1 MAVYAAVVHEGTPVK
16 PEPTMSV
23 SQSVATILR
32 DHVTL
37 EVESLDRLYL
47 NLYVP
52 RLQRVPG
59 VLGFFR
65 DHRGQPIASSALMA
79 PISAAFVDAMKAF
92 ARRAGVPLV
101 EFKRGERKD
110 DIAKEH
116 LARFTGDEGVL
127 FIGRAQEKVGVFR
140 TEKRRNRATGRSY
153 AWIVRSTAIVN
164 QYYVYAVDADFGPF
178 FLKFSS
184 YFPYTG
190 RLCLNGH
197 EYAKRQLER
206 AGIAYEP
213 LDNGLRTCADP
224 DRLQAICDGLT
235 PARIEALLRKWLGRL
250 PDPFTDADRAA
261 GYRYELSVLQAE
273 VSLTQVF
280 DRPLTGRIF
289 FEEVIR
295 ENLDLGRPDQVGLIF
310 GRRLIRT
317 TPGPFR
323 TRVITEGVTPH
334 LYIDYKSSR
343 IKQYHKQGRALRT
356 ETVINDARDFGIGK
370 RLVNLPALREVG
382 SQANRRLLDVQRIS
396 HDPMLGETAFGQL
409 TQPREVNGQ
418 RVSALRFADQRVQR
432 LLSALV
438 IFRLGPGGFRA
449 ADLRGHLAPLLGLPP
464 DELRQGRLSYELRR
478 LRLHGLIERIPKRHR
493 YRVTTLG
500 FRTALF
506 FTRAYAR
513 LIRPG
518 YAQLVDARETGD
530 ARLRLPFEK
539 LEAALDRWSSDA
551 KLAA

>member
-1 MAVYAAVVHEGTPVK
+1 
-16 PEPTMSV
+16 MSV

-32 DHVTL
+32 DRVTL
-37 EVESLDRLYL
+37 EVESFDRLYL

-59 VLGFFR
+59 VVGFFR

-79 PISAAFVDAMKAF
+79 PISARFVAAIKAF
-92 ARRAGVPLV
+92 AEREGVPLV
-101 EFKRGERKD
+101 DFKRGERKD
-110 DIAKEH
+110 DIAKER
-116 LARFTGDEGVL
+116 LARFSGHEGVL
-127 FIGRAQEKVGVFR
+127 FVGRAQEKVGVFR
-140 TEKRRNRATGRSY
+140 TEKRRNPTTGRPY

-164 QYYVYAVDADFGPF
+164 QFYVYAVDADFGPF
-178 FLKFSS
+178 FLKLSS

-197 EYAKRQLER
+197 EYAKRQLAKE
-206 AGIAYEP
+206 GIAYEA
-213 LDNGLRTCADP
+213 LDNGFRSCAAP
-224 DRLQAICDGLT
+224 ERLQAICDGLT
-235 PARIEALLRKWLGRL
+235 PERIETLLRKWLARL
-250 PDPFTDADRAA
+250 PDPFTAADHAA

-280 DRPLTGRIF
+280 DRPSTGRMF

-295 ENLDLGRPDQVGLIF
+295 ENLDLGRPDRVALIF
-310 GRRLIRT
+310 DRRVIRT
-317 TPGPFR
+317 TPGAFR

-334 LYIDYKSSR
+334 LYVDYKSSR
-343 IKQYHKQGRALRT
+343 IKQYHKEGRALRT
-356 ETVINDARDFGIGK
+356 ETVINDPYDFGIGK

-382 SQANRRLLDVQRIS
+382 ARANRRLLDVQRIS
-396 HDPMLGETAFGQL
+396 HDPMLGETAFDQL
-409 TQPREVNGQ
+409 TQPREVDGQ
-418 RVSALRFADQRVQR
+418 RVSALRFADQRVQQ

-438 IFRLGPGGFRA
+438 IFRLQPAGFRA
-449 ADLRGHLAPLLGLPP
+449 ADLRRHLAPLHGLDP
-464 DELRQGRLSYELRR
+464 DELGQGRLSYELRR
-478 LRLHGLIERIPKRHR
+478 LRLHGLIERIPKSHR

-518 YAQLVDARETGD
+518 YAQLIDARETGD
-530 ARLRLPFEK
+530 TRLRLPLER
-539 LEAALDRWSSDA
+539 LEAAVDRWSIDA
-551 KLAA
+551 RLAA

>member
-1 MAVYAAVVHEGTPVK
+1 
-16 PEPTMSV
+16 MSV

-52 RLQRVPG
+52 RLQRVPD

-197 EYAKRQLER
+197 EYAK
-206 AGIAYEP
+206 
-213 LDNGLRTCADP
+213 
-224 DRLQAICDGLT
+224 T
-235 PARIEALLRKWLGRL
+235 PARAGGHRL
-250 PDPFTDADRAA
+250 RAA
-261 GYRYELSVLQAE
+261 RQ
-273 VSLTQVF
+273 
-280 DRPLTGRIF
+280 RPSN
-289 FEEVIR
+289 V
-295 ENLDLGRPDQVGLIF
+295 
-310 GRRLIRT
+310 RR
-317 TPGPFR
+317 PGP
-323 TRVITEGVTPH
+323 
-334 LYIDYKSSR
+334 
-343 IKQYHKQGRALRT
+343 A
-356 ETVINDARDFGIGK
+356 
-370 RLVNLPALREVG
+370 
-382 SQANRRLLDVQRIS
+382 
-396 HDPMLGETAFGQL
+396 
-409 TQPREVNGQ
+409 
-418 RVSALRFADQRVQR
+418 
-432 LLSALV
+432 
-438 IFRLGPGGFRA
+438 PG
-449 ADLRGHLAPLLGLPP
+449 DLR
-464 DELRQGRLSYELRR
+464 
-478 LRLHGLIERIPKRHR
+478 
-493 YRVTTLG
+493 
-500 FRTALF
+500 RTHAG
-506 FTRAYAR
+506 
-513 LIRPG
+513 PH
-518 YAQLVDARETGD
+518 
-530 ARLRLPFEK
+530 
-539 LEAALDRWSSDA
+539 
-551 KLAA
+551 